1 MTEIMTV
8 EVPDIGDFQDVEI
21 IEVLVKVGDTVA
33 PEDPLITLESDKASM
48 EIPSPFGGVVRTL
61 RVRVGDRVAQGKP
74 ILDLESE
81 PAAAGTGARSALPT
95 SSPSASVASGSS
107 AAVRSAHDA
116 DSVNSAKKAG
126 TADSADSANRTD
138 RTDSATKGSDPGAST
153 RSGPAAAGGART
165 SPTAHI
171 SDERAFRKAHASPS
185 VRRFARELG
194 VDLGKVDGSGRKR
207 RILREDVQ
215 GFVKRALAQPV
226 SSGLGIEPMPVI
238 DFSEFGPTEL
248 QPLTKINKLAGKN
261 LHRNWVSVPHV
272 TQFDEADITEL
283 EDFRNSL
290 KSEYEKKGVKITFL
304 PFLMKAVV
312 SVLKQFP
319 RFNASLD
326 ATGENLILK
335 QYYHLGV
342 AVDTPDGL
350 VVPVVR
356 DVDRKSLV
364 DLAAELMELSVR
376 AREKRL
382 KTKDLQGGC
391 LTISSLGGIGG
402 TQFTPIVNAPEVAIL
417 GVSRSAIRPV
427 WNGDAFVP
435 RLILPIA
442 LSYDHRV
449 IDGALGARFTSTL
462 AGLLS
467 DMRRML
473 L

>member
-1 MTEIMTV
+1 MSEIVTV
-8 EVPDIGDFQDVEI
+8 DVPDIGDFKDVEI
-21 IEVLVKVGDTVA
+21 IEVLVGVGDEVSA
-33 PEDPLITLESDKASM
+33 EDPLIALESDKASM
-48 EIPSPFGGVVRTL
+48 EIPSPRGGVVRQL
-61 RVRVGDRVAQGKP
+61 KVKVGDRVSEGDT
-74 ILDLESE
+74 ILELESAAEEGAPAQEATKAPAAE
-81 PAAAGTGARSALPT
+81 PAQPDAQAESRPQPAPSATQRSAPTSAAGPRP
-95 SSPSASVASGSS
+95 
-107 AAVRSAHDA
+107 
-116 DSVNSAKKAG
+116 
-126 TADSADSANRTD
+126 
-138 RTDSATKGSDPGAST
+138 
-153 RSGPAAAGGART
+153 

-171 SDERAFRKAHASPS
+171 ADEKAFRKAHASPA

-194 VDLGKVDGSGRKR
+194 VDLAKVDGSGRKK

-215 GFVKRALAQPV
+215 GFVKRALSQPGG
-226 SSGLGIEPMPVI
+226 SSLGVEPMPEI
-238 DFSEFGPTEL
+238 DFSQFGPVET
-248 QPLTKINKLAGKN
+248 QPLSKINKLSGRN
-261 LHRNWVSVPHV
+261 LHRNWVTIPHV

-283 EDFRNSL
+283 EDFRKSL
-290 KSEYEKKGVKITFL
+290 KDEYEKKGVKVTFL

-312 SVLKQFP
+312 SVLKQYP

-335 QYYHLGV
+335 QYYNLGV

-364 DLAAELMELSVR
+364 DLAAELMELSQR
-376 AREKRL
+376 ARDRKL

-417 GVSRSAIRPV
+417 GVARSSIQPV
-427 WNGDAFVP
+427 WNGESFEP

-449 IDGALGARFTSTL
+449 IDGALGARFTTALS
-462 AGLLS
+462 GLLS